1 MRTLSCL
8 RSSLS
13 TATTRDRVGTYWLY
27 LSTTGSAGT
36 TSNGSAARARC
47 CSGAGRTTVSQLWP
61 PIADDDSADP
71 VEREISRRNNAI
83 EKIVVS
89 DTLRPEETAPPWTE
103 TTRILARAAAL
114 QEVAELKH
122 GSGGD
127 ILVFGSAT
135 MWNELLQ
142 AGLVDELHVMVG
154 PALLGSGT
162 PAYVAP
168 KRMPLQLIDARVLDD
183 SQLVLVRYDARAC
196 AQGLSP
202 PADVSTP
209 SRGDI
214 GTLAPASGGSAGRG
228 STSGAEWR

>member
-1 MRTLSCL
+1 M
-8 RSSLS
+8 
-13 TATTRDRVGTYWLY
+13 
-27 LSTTGSAGT
+27 
-36 TSNGSAARARC
+36 
-47 CSGAGRTTVSQLWP
+47 
-61 PIADDDSADP
+61 
-71 VEREISRRNNAI
+71 EREISRRNNAI

-89 DTLRPEETAPPWTE
+89 DTLRPEETAPWTE
-103 TTRILARAAAL
+103 TTRILPRAAAL

-162 PAYVAP
+162 PAYVGRSAC
-168 KRMPLQLIDARVLDD
+168 RFSSLTRGCWTTHSSSSCGTTHERVRRAESASRRVDT
-183 SQLVLVRYDARAC
+183 VR
-196 AQGLSP
+196 
-202 PADVSTP
+202 VE
-209 SRGDI
+209 DI
-214 GTLAPASGGSAGRG
+214 GTLVPASGGSAGRG